1 MAKSKARLLADV
13 QEGIYGTGNVLSIER
28 EEYTSSNTDQQTILS
43 INSSTS
49 NTFVFHVKSYSGTDS
64 HLTSLNVIVEG
75 SSAYLTEY
83 GDVRTGSPLSSYDV
97 NVSNTVIQLQA
108 TPTNPVTDYTVVRIN
123 L

>member
-1 MAKSKARLLADV
+1 MARSKARELADLSSAFLG
-13 QEGIYGTGNVLSIER
+13 QDNVIPLTR
-28 EEYTSSNTDQQTILS
+28 TNYTSSNTTPQVITS

-49 NTFVFHVKSYSGTDS
+49 NTFVFHVKSFSGTDS
-64 HLTSLNVIVEG
+64 QITSLNVIVEG
-75 SSAYLTEY
+75 STVYLTEY
-83 GDVRTGSPLSSYDV
+83 GDVRTGSSLSTYDV

>member
-1 MAKSKARLLADV
+1 MAKSKARELADI
-13 QEGIYGTGNVLSIER
+13 QPAMYGTDGILSVTR
-28 EEYTSSNTDQQTILS
+28 TNHTSSNTDQQVITS

-75 SSAYLTEY
+75 STAYLTEY
-83 GDVRTGSPLSSYDV
+83 GDVRTGSSLSSYDV
-97 NVSNTVIQLQA
+97 SVNGTNVELQA
-108 TPTNPVTDYTVVRIN
+108 TPTNATTDFTVVRIN